1 MKNLFLIW
9 VLSFVFLCNIFA
21 QKNTANISY
30 ISKGTTTVAS
40 NNINILAVMVEFME
54 DTDGA
59 TFGNGTFGSIYK
71 KNYGNSIIDPLPHD
85 KAYFENHLLFAK
97 NYYQK
102 VSNGKVFVN
111 YEVLPNVIKVSK
123 KMRDYSPLPKSTDFT
138 SLADFSKEVWQKV
151 VEQNPN
157 LDFSAY
163 NLFTIFHAGVG
174 RDINLPGSLGNER
187 DLPSVY
193 LSQNQL
199 KKIYGAD
206 FNGFPTPNS
215 FITNTMILPE
225 TESREI
231 SSLTGDVLL
240 ELSINGLIVSSIASY
255 LGLPDLFDTNTGLS
269 AIGRFGLMDGQAI
282 FAYGGLFPPEPS
294 AWEKIYL
301 GWETPATISNSGIHN
316 VVITAGLAAQ
326 IFDIKIAKVPI
337 NTDEYFLIENRQ
349 KDVNKNGIT
358 LTIYDN
364 GNYVTKTF
372 VKDTTGFNNAVV
384 DSVYGVIVDVDEY
397 DWALPGN
404 GIVIWHID
412 ESVINAKME
421 ENKINTDKFHRGVDV
436 EEADGIQ
443 DIGEQFTTIF
453 GDNVVGEGE
462 ENDFWFLGNKAKLYK
477 NRFGYDTKPDS
488 RSYSGANSLV
498 TISDFSENANKM
510 QLKITLGSENISLNY
525 QFINLRDNTY
535 TYNNNNAYYI
545 VNDKNLY
552 KFDGL
557 NKTLLSQLFNADI
570 IIPAYFN
577 NYLVGCYGN
586 KVNIFDVNTNNLQVI
601 DLSENI
607 YSSPVINDSVIV
619 IGSESGKIYR
629 LLKNGSNWLVG
640 VNNITNGKIKQVNSN
655 GNTVMLE
662 NKIIINNKTFTLPD
676 SHLSTFYKF
685 LQFNNTYSNYTVA
698 LTFDNTF
705 YIFKDGNL
713 ENKFKANS
721 KFIIDNFSLI
731 QLSNNNYYQIVYTSQ
746 NQVWAYN
753 ISGSVVDG
761 FPLEF
766 NYNTKLENYVFAAD
780 FDNDTYSDLMF
791 FDEDG
796 LIYLYSTEKKQMLYN
811 FPLSVGRKIEGLPRL
826 YVNNL
831 TSVKS
836 YVLELNSSDKLYTIN
851 IYPNQTNLRLDYVG
865 YFGRDNNDCM
875 MIENKTND
883 VISQYF
889 PEERAYNWPNPVYGT
904 STFIRYYVKE
914 NSNINI
920 KIFDLAGALVDEL
933 NASAIG
939 GNDNEVEWNVS
950 NIQSGVYLARIE
962 AKGEFGNSAVKII
975 KIAVIK

>member
-9 VLSFVFLCNIFA
+9 VLSFVFLCNMFA
-21 QKNTANISY
+21 QKNIANLSY
-30 ISKGTTTVAS
+30 TSKSLTTVS
-40 NNINILAVMVEFME
+40 SDNIKILAVMVEFME

-71 KNYGNSIIDPLPHD
+71 KNYGNTIIDPLPHD

-97 NYYQK
+97 NYFQK
-102 VSNGKVFVN
+102 VSNGKVSVN
-111 YEVLPNVIKVSK
+111 YLVLPDIIKVSK
-123 KMRDYSPLPKSTDFT
+123 KMRDYSPLPKSNDFT

-157 LDFSAY
+157 LDFSSF
-163 NLFTIFHAGVG
+163 NLFAIFHAGVG

-231 SSLTGDVLL
+231 ASLTGDVLL

-301 GWETPATISNSGIHN
+301 GWETPAIISNSGIHN

-326 IFDIKIAKVPI
+326 LLDIKIAKVPI
-337 NTDEYFLIENRQ
+337 NSDEYFLIENRQ

-364 GNYVTKTF
+364 GSYYTKTF
-372 VKDTTGFNNAVV
+372 AKDTTGFNNAVV
-384 DSVYGVIVDVDEY
+384 DSVNGVIVDVDEY
-397 DWALPGN
+397 DWALPGS

-412 ESVINAKME
+412 ESVIAKNE
-421 ENKINTDKFHRGVDV
+421 LNKINIDKFHRGVDV

-443 DIGEQFTTIF
+443 DIGEQFTSIF
-453 GDNVVGEGE
+453 GDVVVGEGE
-462 ENDFWFLGNKAKLYK
+462 ENDFWFLGNKSKLYK
-477 NRFGYDTKPDS
+477 NRFSYDTKPDS

-498 TISDFSENANKM
+498 TISDFSENGNKM
-510 QLKITLGSENISLNY
+510 SIKITLGSENISLNY
-525 QFINLRDNTY
+525 QSINLRDSTY
-535 TYNNNNAYYI
+535 AYNYNNTYYI
-545 VNDKNLY
+545 VNSNNLY
-552 KFDGL
+552 KYDGNNKILL
-557 NKTLLSQLFNADI
+557 NELFNGNVI
-570 IIPAYFN
+570 VPAYN
-577 NYLVGCYGN
+577 NKYLVGCYGS
-586 KVNIFDVNTNNLQVI
+586 KVNIYDLIANNIQVI
-601 DLSENI
+601 DLTENI
-607 YSSPVINDSVIV
+607 YSSPIVTDSAIFV
-619 IGSESGKIYR
+619 GTETGKIFK
-629 LLKNGSNWLVG
+629 LLKSGINWVVG
-640 VNNITNGKIKQVNSN
+640 VHKTTTGKIMQINSS
-655 GNTVMLE
+655 GNTVRLE
-662 NKIIINNKTFTLPD
+662 NKMIINNKTFTLPD
-676 SHLSTFYKF
+676 LSYFYKF
-685 LQFNNTYSNYTVA
+685 IEFNNSNSTYTVV
-698 LTFDNTF
+698 LSSDNTF
-705 YIFKDGNL
+705 YIFKDGDL

-721 KFIIDNFSLI
+721 KYIIDNFSLI
-731 QLSNNNYYQIVYTSQ
+731 QLSNNNFYQIVYTSL

-766 NYNTKLENYVFAAD
+766 NDNKRLENYIFAAD
-780 FDNDTYSDLMF
+780 FDDDTYSDIMF

-796 LIYLYSTEKKQMLYN
+796 LIYLYSSEKRQMLYN
-811 FPLSVGRKIEGLPRL
+811 LPLSVGRKIEGLPRL
-826 YVNNL
+826 YLNNL
-831 TSVKS
+831 SSIKS
-836 YVLELNSSDKLYTIN
+836 YVLDLNSSDKLYTIN
-851 IYPNQTNLRLDYVG
+851 FYTNQTNYRLDYVG
-865 YFGRDNNDCM
+865 YFGSENNECL
-875 MIENKTND
+875 MIDNKTNN

-889 PEERAYNWPNPVYGT
+889 PEERAYNWPNPVYGN

-914 NSNINI
+914 NSKINI
-920 KIFDLAGALVDEL
+920 KIFDLTGALVDEL
-933 NASAIG
+933 NANAIG
-939 GNDNEVEWNVS
+939 GNDNEIEWNVS

-962 AKGEFGNSAVKII
+962 AKGELGNSGVKII
-975 KIAVIK
+975 KIAIIK